1 MPCVSICFFYIL
13 YKSIYTGTVLSSG
26 AAIALAVYS
35 AVAIA
40 LVVFSILQRYL
51 WVCLGFYV
59 YLLYAAVCA
68 SLYILYIYMFIIVM
82 CLRTKA
88 RRSSD
93 GSYRFEKKI
102 VRVCCRRY
110 RRKRERQ
117 ICSSTEFSVLI
128 I

>member
-1 MPCVSICFFYIL
+1 M
-13 YKSIYTGTVLSSG
+13 
-26 AAIALAVYS
+26 YS
-35 AVAIA
+35 AVAVA

-51 WVCLGFYV
+51 WFCLGFYV
-59 YLLYAAVCA
+59 YMLLYARL
-68 SLYILYIYMFIIVM
+68 SIYILYIYMFIIVV

-110 RRKRERQ
+110 GRKRERQ